1 MQVRSRVPLDRN
13 VGCRTRRTQV
23 AGVKDG
29 RVAVVSGSEAVIVAM
44 SQSQSQC
51 CSRNRKVTVKVKVAR
66 SQGMSR
72 RKDGV
77 SCKLRHHT
85 GK

>member
-1 MQVRSRVPLDRN
+1 MPLNRN
-13 VGCRTRRTQV
+13 VGRRVHCTWV
-23 AGVKDG
+23 TGVKDG
-29 RVAVVSGSEAVIVAM
+29 RVAVVSGSEVVTVTM

-51 CSRNRKVTVKVKVAR
+51 RSCNRKVTVVVEIAR
-66 SQGMSR
+66 SQGIRR

-77 SCKLRHHT
+77 SRKLRHHT